1 MSKPTLFYS
10 TRCEFSKEIYSTLEK
25 NSIIEQYELV
35 NIDNMTKVPL
45 FVDRVP
51 LLFHNNKVLHDEGL
65 FNYIESIVIKS
76 VDVEAFT
83 LDANLTDAFSF
94 IGDGED
100 TQKQYLQISTSG
112 QFVDQKIDTPADA
125 NEPKKLQS
133 MEELMFKRENEVK
146 NI

>member
-35 NIDNMTKVPL
+35 NIDTMSKVPL

-65 FNYIESIVIKS
+65 FNYIESITVKNEE
-76 VDVEAFT
+76 VEAFT
-83 LDANLTDAFSF
+83 LDASLTDAFSF
-94 IGDGED
+94 IGDGD

-112 QFVDQKIDTPADA
+112 QFVDQKIETPADA